1 MILQK
6 ILHSFVRKQSI
17 LKFFK
22 TMSESYLH
30 FLYQFQYFDKT
41 NLQTTDNELV
51 EIIKI
56 GRLNSDSGADFQD
69 ARMFI
74 GNIEWAGSVEIH
86 LKSSDWDIHKH
97 QNDSSYQN
105 VIMHLV
111 WEDDKPIL
119 RKDGTKIPTI
129 TLRDRADKKLLQKYQ
144 SMMESRAEMPC
155 QNQFR
160 DVNDIK
166 KLSMLDKVL
175 MKRLEDK
182 SLIINQ
188 FLKDNNADWEET
200 AYQVLAKNFGFKLN
214 AEPFLSLAKNLP
226 LKILQKHRDNLS
238 QIEAL
243 IFGVAGFL
251 KNENNDFETWDE
263 YRLNLRKE
271 FQFLASKY
279 QLQDKILGQHEWKY
293 LRLRPANFPTVRL
306 AQFARFIHEN
316 ANLFSVLIHLENVKS
331 FAKVLKV
338 KQSDY
343 WIEHYVFGKKSEG
356 KVPTLGNAS
365 VENVVINTVVPLLVS
380 YANQKDNREYLEKAI
395 RLLEEL
401 PAEENNITKHWQ
413 SMGLSIKSAFDSQA
427 SIEWF
432 NHFCLPKKC
441 LSCNVGVEIL
451 RM

>member
-1 MILQK
+1 
-6 ILHSFVRKQSI
+6 
-17 LKFFK
+17 
-22 TMSESYLH
+22 MSESYLH

-51 EIIKI
+51 RIIKI

-69 ARMFI
+69 ARIII
-74 GNIEWAGSVEIH
+74 GDVEWAGSVEIH

-97 QNDSSYQN
+97 QNDTSYQN
-105 VIMHLV
+105 VILHLV

-119 RKDGTKIPTI
+119 RKDGTKIPTL
-129 TLRDRADKKLLQKYQ
+129 TLRERADKNLLRKYQ
-144 SMMESRAEMPC
+144 SMMETNAEMPC

-160 DVNDIK
+160 EVDDIK

-182 SLIINQ
+182 SLIVYQ
-188 FLKDNNADWEET
+188 FLKENKHDWEET

-226 LKILQKHRDNLS
+226 LKILQKHRDNLL

-243 IFGVAGFL
+243 IFGVSGFL
-251 KNENNDFETWDE
+251 SNDKDDLETWDE
-263 YRLNLRKE
+263 YRLNMRKE

-279 QLQDKILGQHEWKY
+279 QLHDKILGQHEWKY

-306 AQFARFIHEN
+306 AQFARFIYEN

-331 FAKVLKV
+331 FAKILKV

-343 WIEHYVFGKKSEG
+343 WMEHYVFGKKSEG
-356 KVPTLGNAS
+356 KVPTLGDAS
-365 VENVVINTVVPLLVS
+365 VENTVINTVVPLLVS

-401 PAEENNITKHWQ
+401 PAEQNNITKHWQ
-413 SMGLSIKSAFDSQA
+413 SMGLPIKSAFDSQA

-432 NHFCLPKKC
+432 NNFCMAKKC
-441 LSCNVGVEIL
+441 LSCNVGVDIL
-451 RM
+451 RR

>member
-1 MILQK
+1 
-6 ILHSFVRKQSI
+6 
-17 LKFFK
+17 
-22 TMSESYLH
+22 MSESYLH
-30 FLYQFQYFDKT
+30 FLYQFQYFDKN

-51 EIIKI
+51 TIIKI

-69 ARMFI
+69 ARLII
-74 GNIEWAGSVEIH
+74 GDVEWAGSVEIH

-97 QNDSSYQN
+97 QNDGAYQN
-105 VIMHLV
+105 VILHLV

-119 RKDGTKIPTI
+119 RKDGTKIPTL
-129 TLRDRADKKLLQKYQ
+129 TLRERADKNLLRKYQ
-144 SMMESRAEMPC
+144 SMMETNAQMPC

-160 DVNDIK
+160 EVDDIK

-175 MKRLEDK
+175 MKRLQDK
-182 SLIINQ
+182 SFIINQ
-188 FLKDNNADWEET
+188 FLQENNQDWEET

-214 AEPFLSLAKNLP
+214 AEPFLSLGKNLP
-226 LKILQKHRDNLS
+226 LKILQKHRDNLP

-251 KNENNDFETWDE
+251 QNEKSDIEIWDE
-263 YRLNLRKE
+263 YRSNLRKE

-316 ANLFSVLIHLENVKS
+316 ANLFSVLIHLENVKN
-331 FAKVLKV
+331 FAKILKI
-338 KQSDY
+338 KQSAY
-343 WIEHYVFGKKSEG
+343 WIEHYIFGKKSEG
-356 KVPTLGNAS
+356 KVPTLGNSS

-413 SMGLSIKSAFDSQA
+413 SMGLPIKSAFDSQG

-432 NHFCLPKKC
+432 NHFCLTKKC
-441 LSCNVGVEIL
+441 LNCNIGVEIL
-451 RM
+451 RK

>member
-1 MILQK
+1 
-6 ILHSFVRKQSI
+6 
-17 LKFFK
+17 
-22 TMSESYLH
+22 MSESYLH
-30 FLYQFQYFDKT
+30 LLYQFQYFDKN

-51 EIIKI
+51 RIIKI

-69 ARMFI
+69 ARVII
-74 GNIEWAGSVEIH
+74 GDVEWAGSVEIH

-97 QNDSSYQN
+97 QNDASYQN
-105 VIMHLV
+105 VILHLV

-119 RKDGTKIPTI
+119 RKDGTKIPTL
-129 TLRDRADKKLLQKYQ
+129 TLRERADKNLLRKYQ
-144 SMMESRAEMPC
+144 SMMETNAEMPC

-160 DVNDIK
+160 EVDDIK
-166 KLSMLDKVL
+166 KMAMLDKVL

-188 FLKDNNADWEET
+188 FLQENNQDWEET

-214 AEPFLSLAKNLP
+214 AEPFLNLAKNLP

-251 KNENNDFETWDE
+251 NNENNDLETWDE

-271 FQFLASKY
+271 FQFLSAKY
-279 QLQDKILGQHEWKY
+279 QLQDNILGQHEWKY

-306 AQFARFIHEN
+306 AQFARFLHEN
-316 ANLFSVLIHLENVKS
+316 VNLFSVLIHIENVKS
-331 FAKVLKV
+331 FAKILKV

-343 WIEHYVFGKKSEG
+343 WIEHYVFGKKSDG
-356 KVPTLGNAS
+356 KVPTLGDSS

-395 RLLEEL
+395 CLLEEL
-401 PAEENNITKHWQ
+401 PAEQNNITKHWQ
-413 SMGLSIKSAFDSQA
+413 SMGLPIKSAFDSQA

-432 NHFCLPKKC
+432 NNFCLAKKC
-441 LSCNVGVEIL
+441 LSCGVGVEIL
-451 RM
+451 RR

>member
-1 MILQK
+1 
-6 ILHSFVRKQSI
+6 
-17 LKFFK
+17 
-22 TMSESYLH
+22 MSESYLH

-41 NLQTTDNELV
+41 HLETTDNELV
-51 EIIKI
+51 RIIKI
-56 GRLNSDSGADFQD
+56 GRLNADSGADFQD
-69 ARMFI
+69 ARI
-74 GNIEWAGSVEIH
+74 VVGEVEWAGSVEIH

-97 QNDSSYQN
+97 QNDTAYQN
-105 VIMHLV
+105 VILHLV

-119 RKDGTKIPTI
+119 RKDGTKIPTL
-129 TLRDRADKKLLQKYQ
+129 TLRERADKNLLRKYQ
-144 SMMESRAEMPC
+144 AMMESNAEMPC
-155 QNQFR
+155 QNQFMEV
-160 DVNDIK
+160 DDIK

-182 SLIINQ
+182 SLIIHQ
-188 FLKDNNADWEET
+188 FLQENNADWEET
-200 AYQVLAKNFGFKLN
+200 TYQVLAKNFGFKLN
-214 AEPFLSLAKNLP
+214 SAPFLSLAKNLP

-251 KNENNDFETWDE
+251 NNENNDLEKWDE

-316 ANLFSVLIHLENVKS
+316 ANLFSVLIYLENVKS
-331 FAKVLKV
+331 LAKILKV

-356 KVPTLGNAS
+356 KVPTFGNAS

-401 PAEENNITKHWQ
+401 RAEENSITNHWK

-427 SIEWF
+427 SIEWH
-432 NHFCLPKKC
+432 NHFCLAKKC
-441 LSCNVGVEIL
+441 LNCNVGVDIL
-451 RM
+451 RR

>member
-1 MILQK
+1 
-6 ILHSFVRKQSI
+6 
-17 LKFFK
+17 
-22 TMSESYLH
+22 MSESYLH

-41 NLQTTDNELV
+41 NFQTTDNESV

-56 GRLNSDSGADFQD
+56 GRLNADSGADFQD
-69 ARMFI
+69 ARIFI

-86 LKSSDWDIHKH
+86 LKSSEWDIHKH
-97 QNDSSYQN
+97 QNDTSYQN
-105 VIMHLV
+105 VILHLV

-129 TLRDRADKKLLQKYQ
+129 TLSDRADKKLLQKYQ
-144 SMMESRAEMPC
+144 SMMESKVEMPC

-160 DVNDIK
+160 EVDDIK

-188 FLKDNNADWEET
+188 FLKENNTDWEET

-226 LKILQKHRDNLS
+226 LKILQKHRDNLP

-251 KNENNDFETWDE
+251 QNEKNDLETWDE

-331 FAKVLKV
+331 FAKILKV

-343 WIEHYVFGKKSEG
+343 WIEHYIFGKKSEG
-356 KVPTLGNAS
+356 KVPTLGNTS

-380 YANQKDNREYLEKAI
+380 YANQKDNQEYLEKAI

-413 SMGLSIKSAFDSQA
+413 SMSLPIKSAFDSQA

-451 RM
+451 RK

>member
-1 MILQK
+1 
-6 ILHSFVRKQSI
+6 
-17 LKFFK
+17 
-22 TMSESYLH
+22 MSESYLH
-30 FLYQFQYFDKT
+30 FLYQFQYFDKS

-51 EIIKI
+51 SIIKV
-56 GRLNSDSGADFQD
+56 GRLNFDSGADFQD
-69 ARMFI
+69 ARLII
-74 GNIEWAGSVEIH
+74 GDVEWAGSVEVH

-97 QNDSSYQN
+97 QNDASYQN
-105 VIMHLV
+105 VILHLV

-129 TLRDRADKKLLQKYQ
+129 TLNERADKTLLQKYQ
-144 SMMESRAEMPC
+144 SMMQTQAEMPC

-160 DVNDIK
+160 EVDDIK
-166 KLSMLDKVL
+166 KLAMLDKVL

-182 SLIINQ
+182 SVIINQ
-188 FLKDNNADWEET
+188 FLHENNQDWEET

-226 LKILQKHRDNLS
+226 LKILQKHRDNLP

-251 KNENNDFETWDE
+251 NNEKNDLETWDE

-271 FQFLASKY
+271 FQFLAIKY

-331 FAKVLKV
+331 FAKILKI

-343 WIEHYVFGKKSEG
+343 WMEHYVFGKKSEG
-356 KVPTLGNAS
+356 KVPTLGDSS
-365 VENVVINTVVPLLVS
+365 VENVVINTVAPLLVS

-401 PAEENNITKHWQ
+401 PAEQNNITKHWQ
-413 SMGLSIKSAFDSQA
+413 SMGLPIKSAFDSQA

-432 NHFCLPKKC
+432 NNFCLAKKC
-441 LSCNVGVEIL
+441 LSCGVGVEIL
-451 RM
+451 KR

>member
-1 MILQK
+1 
-6 ILHSFVRKQSI
+6 
-17 LKFFK
+17 
-22 TMSESYLH
+22 MSESYLH
-30 FLYQFQYFDKT
+30 FLWQFQYFNKA

-56 GRLNSDSGADFQD
+56 GRLNTDSGADFQD
-69 ARMFI
+69 ARIII
-74 GNIEWAGSVEIH
+74 GDVEWAGAVEVH

-97 QNDSSYQN
+97 QNDASYQN
-105 VIMHLV
+105 VILHLV
-111 WEDDKPIL
+111 WENDKPIL
-119 RKDGTKIPTI
+119 RKDGTKIPTL
-129 TLRDRADKKLLQKYQ
+129 TLRERADKSRLQKYQ
-144 SMMESRAEMPC
+144 SMMESKAEMPC
-155 QNQFR
+155 QNQFQ
-160 DVNDIK
+160 DVDDIK

-182 SLIINQ
+182 SVIVNHFLEENNQ
-188 FLKDNNADWEET
+188 DWEET

-214 AEPFLSLAKNLP
+214 AEPFLNLAKNLP

-243 IFGVAGFL
+243 FFGVAGFL
-251 KNENNDFETWDE
+251 SNENNDLETWDE

-271 FQFLASKY
+271 FQFLTSKY

-331 FAKVLKV
+331 FAKILKV

-343 WIEHYVFGKKSEG
+343 WIEHYVFHRKSEG
-356 KVPTLGNAS
+356 KVPTLGDSSA
-365 VENVVINTVVPLLVS
+365 ENVVINTVVPLLVS

-401 PAEENNITKHWQ
+401 PAEQNNITKHWQ
-413 SMGLSIKSAFDSQA
+413 SMGLQIKTAFDSQG

-432 NHFCLPKKC
+432 NHFCLSKKC

-451 RM
+451 RK